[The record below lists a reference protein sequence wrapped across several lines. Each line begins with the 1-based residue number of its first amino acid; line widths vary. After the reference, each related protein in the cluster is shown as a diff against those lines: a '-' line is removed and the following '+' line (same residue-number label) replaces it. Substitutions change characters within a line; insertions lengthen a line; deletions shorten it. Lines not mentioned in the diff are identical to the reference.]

1 MIDNIKFWS
10 LTMSNPDKI
19 KESFEEQL
27 KTANEKI
34 EQLQSELTRLNEY
47 RTKLIGGLETLQL
60 LEQPEGEAETEEVTE
75 ESS

>member
-1 MIDNIKFWS
+1 
-10 LTMSNPDKI
+10 MSNPDKI

-60 LEQPEGEAETEEVTE
+60 LEQPQEETEEEVTE